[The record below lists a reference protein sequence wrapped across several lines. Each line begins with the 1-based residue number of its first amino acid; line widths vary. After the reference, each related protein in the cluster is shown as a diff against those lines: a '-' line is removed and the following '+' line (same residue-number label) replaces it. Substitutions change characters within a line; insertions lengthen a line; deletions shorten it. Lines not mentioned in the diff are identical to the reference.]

1 MDMYGFSPYM
11 AGMPQQPQ
19 TQYMQYMQM
28 QQQRPQQMPQMQ
40 QPQSNME
47 WIPVQT
53 VQQVE
58 QVQVNAGGKAWIMVQ
73 NKPIF
78 ALRTADNMGLVTT
91 DYYEFKKINPNEKQ
105 PQEEYVTR
113 AEFNRFIEM
122 LRGGNTNESTNASN
136 GAKQSVVAN
145 YATTETGQSRT
156 NSNANNADK
165 SAI

>member
-1 MDMYGFSPYM
+1 MDMYGFNPYM
-11 AGMPQQPQ
+11 TGMPQPQ
-19 TQYMQYMQM
+19 QMQYMQQL
-28 QQQRPQQMPQMQ
+28 QQMQRPQQMQ

-58 QVQVNAGGKAWIMVQ
+58 QVQVNAGCKAWIMVQ

-91 DYYEFKKINPNEKQ
+91 DYYEFKKINPNQQQ

-122 LRGGNTNESTNASN
+122 LRGGNANESTNASN
-136 GAKQSVVAN
+136 GAKQDVA
-145 YATTETGQSRT
+145 AHAAAQTGQPRA
-156 NSNANNADK
+156 NSNASNADK
-165 SAI
+165 PTI